1 MKLLLSC
8 AVLALLA
15 AAPAAASAATADQ
28 LAISSPALKGKT
40 TLKVSSSALRA
51 GAPIPDAFTS
61 YGKNVS
67 PPLRWSHGPYG
78 TRSFALLLED
88 PDAPMAS
95 PFVHWVVWN
104 IPGGGASFEGGKSPP
119 GAVQGKMGVGKSGYF
134 GPRPPPGPAHH
145 YHFEVF
151 ALDQSPALNG
161 DADAKTLEAAMAG
174 HVLASGE
181 LVATYQK
188 K

>member
-8 AVLALLA
+8 AALVLLGAV
-15 AAPAAASAATADQ
+15 PAAASAATADQ
-28 LAISSPALKGKT
+28 LAISSPALKGKVV
-40 TLKVSSSALRA
+40 LKVSSTSLRA
-51 GAPIPDAFTS
+51 GAPIPDDFTS

-67 PPLRWSHGPYG
+67 PPLSWGRGPYG
-78 TRSFALLLED
+78 TRSFALVLED
-88 PDAPMAS
+88 PDAPMAT
-95 PFVHWVVWN
+95 PFVHWVMWN
-104 IPGGGASFEGGKSPP
+104 IPGGETSFQAGETPA
-119 GAVQGKMGVGKSGYF
+119 GAVQGKMGMGRTGYM

-145 YHFEVF
+145 YHFQVF
-151 ALDQSPALNG
+151 ALDLAPALSA
-161 DADAKTLEAAMAG
+161 DADAKALEAAMAG